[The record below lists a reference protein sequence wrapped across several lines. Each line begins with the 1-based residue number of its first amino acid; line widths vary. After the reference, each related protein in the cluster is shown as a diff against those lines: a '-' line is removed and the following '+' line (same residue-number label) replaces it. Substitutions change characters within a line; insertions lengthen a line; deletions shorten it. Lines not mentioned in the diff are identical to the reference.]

1 MKIFFLSRLAVVL
14 VLIQFTTIIRAQNIS
29 DSTAIQNILQEE
41 IVSWNNGDAETYS
54 KHFDTEGT
62 FTNILGLFFTGHK
75 EFLVRHEQIFKGVF
89 LGTALKQNI
98 VSLKF
103 VSPDVAVVET
113 LTWIS
118 GFSKDGPPKG
128 TYLDD
133 KGRLRTR
140 LLQVMVRNSG
150 GWKIVVYHNVDI
162 KPGVPAP
169 DPR

>member
-1 MKIFFLSRLAVVL
+1 MKKISLTKFALVL
-14 VLIQFTTIIRAQNIS
+14 VVMQFTTDIRSQS
-29 DSTAIQNILQEE
+29 TRDTTAIQNILQEE
-41 IVSWNNGDAETYS
+41 IDSWNKGDAETYS
-54 KHFDTEGT
+54 RHFSEDGT

-89 LGTALKQNI
+89 AGTKLIQTI

-103 VSPDVAVVET
+103 VRPDVAIVET

-128 TYLDD
+128 TKLDEKD
-133 KGRLRTR
+133 RLRTR
-140 LLQVMVRNSG
+140 LLQVMTKERS

-162 KPGVPAP
+162 KPGVPVP
-169 DPR
+169 EPQ

>member
-1 MKIFFLSRLAVVL
+1 MKRLFLIRIATVL
-14 VLIQFTTIIRAQNIS
+14 VFMQFSTISRAQSIS
-29 DSTAIQNILQEE
+29 DTTAIQNILKEE
-41 IVSWNNGDAETYS
+41 VVSWNNGDAETYS
-54 KHFDTEGT
+54 KHFATDGT

-89 LGTALKQNI
+89 SGTVLKQNI

-103 VSPDVAVVET
+103 VHPNVAIVET
-113 LTWIS
+113 LTWIA

-128 TYLDD
+128 TNLDE

-140 LLQVMVRNSG
+140 LLQVMVREGG

-162 KPGVPAP
+162 KPGIPVPEP
-169 DPR
+169 H